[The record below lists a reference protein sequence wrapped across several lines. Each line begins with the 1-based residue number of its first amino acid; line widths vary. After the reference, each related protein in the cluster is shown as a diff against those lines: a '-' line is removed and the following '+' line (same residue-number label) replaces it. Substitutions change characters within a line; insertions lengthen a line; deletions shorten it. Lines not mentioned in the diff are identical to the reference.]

1 MTVNQRREP
10 KKTSYSRWI
19 NIAPFG
25 FSGLLSNRDGIVCP
39 RARPFSNRSVAMG
52 DSSLEFDPSEKLDG
66 LGKHESQSRA
76 SDDSDN
82 HAGQSTFAP
91 ITAEEGTLRP
101 NYSRTNSRHSKN
113 LDRCWSLSDGYSVGG
128 GQGSN
133 YDDEDKTQ
141 EPAADGTATEPSEF
155 VVGWDEN
162 DPMNPRNMSLARRW
176 TIAIIVSLG
185 SICV

>member
-1 MTVNQRREP
+1 
-10 KKTSYSRWI
+10 
-19 NIAPFG
+19 
-25 FSGLLSNRDGIVCP
+25 
-39 RARPFSNRSVAMG
+39 MG
-52 DSSLEFDPSEKLDG
+52 DPSPEFDPNEKLDG
-66 LGKHESQSRA
+66 LGKQESQSRA
-76 SDDSDN
+76 SDDSVN

-91 ITAEEGTLRP
+91 IIAEDSTLRP
-101 NYSRTNSRHSKN
+101 NNSRTNSRPSKN

-133 YDDEDKTQ
+133 YDDEDRAQ
-141 EPAADGTATEPSEF
+141 EQAADGTATEPSEF

-162 DPMNPRNMSLARRW
+162 DPMNPRNMTLARRW